1 MIFILLILFLSNQQ
15 DIELRLRPLC
25 TKIRI
30 VERLAGNAH
39 LTIPGTPSLA
49 VRIYTADDIAKLSQT
64 ITTADDDS
72 NDVDGLQH
80 FRDSYE
86 HSLVFFVLAGAEQS
100 RLEDWDYF
108 ANAAQRALLTYTNKQ
123 RNDSIDNTKQH
134 KQHTTRTLI
143 VPDIT
148 SVINTISSV
157 ISSMTPEKRI
167 KKARYFTQLSNQHY
181 LPNNETGED
190 PSREMV
196 ANHVTKTFREW
207 ADRMDMSPE
216 DVNVLLDIRKTL
228 GNIVTADGVT
238 LDDLPIRSATK
249 VSCCTLSTLF
259 ISVYEQFER
268 CICCGL

>member
-1 MIFILLILFLSNQQ
+1 MIFILLILFLFNQQ

-108 ANAAQRALLTYTNKQ
+108 ANAAQRALLTHTKKQ
-123 RNDSIDNTKQH
+123 
-134 KQHTTRTLI
+134 
-143 VPDIT
+143 
-148 SVINTISSV
+148 
-157 ISSMTPEKRI
+157 
-167 KKARYFTQLSNQHY
+167 
-181 LPNNETGED
+181 
-190 PSREMV
+190 
-196 ANHVTKTFREW
+196 
-207 ADRMDMSPE
+207 
-216 DVNVLLDIRKTL
+216 
-228 GNIVTADGVT
+228 
-238 LDDLPIRSATK
+238 
-249 VSCCTLSTLF
+249 
-259 ISVYEQFER
+259 
-268 CICCGL
+268 